1 MGHDPRGSGGG
12 VARGRWEQNRP
23 ARTPSFDL
31 VLPARAQ
38 SLVVERRQGEEVSES
53 TIALG
58 AASEEEERS
67 AVARGRLQTRGGRVS
82 EGADGGMASVS
93 EVGWALTSETREW
106 PTRHGGGGPW
116 MEGTLHDQLRVSR
129 MAASSRKSNP
139 SPSAV

>member
-67 AVARGRLQTRGGRVS
+67 AVARGRLQTR
-82 EGADGGMASVS
+82 
-93 EVGWALTSETREW
+93 
-106 PTRHGGGGPW
+106 PQP
-116 MEGTLHDQLRVSR
+116 
-129 MAASSRKSNP
+129 P
-139 SPSAV
+139 